1 MKIIHILCYLLI
13 AILLLGS
20 PTSYAGGNEGFIYGK
35 VITKEKKE
43 YLGII
48 RWEKQEYFWDD
59 HFNATKNANI
69 WTEYYDEI
77 GRKEIEKNIIIMGF
91 PVKHSI
97 GNIHQFVVR
106 FGDIDKIIVI
116 DDSEANIVMK
126 GGTEFEVYGYG
137 DIGATLLVQDQSV
150 GKIKLNWD
158 KIKRIEFMNTPANVL
173 RPGDRMFG
181 VVKTWNRDFKGFVM
195 WDAEECISTDILDGE
210 SSEGDMEIEFGNI
223 KSIKKHGMDK
233 SIVTLKDGRTFN
245 LEGTNDVDEGNRGIY
260 IEDERYGKAVVPWGE
275 FVEVNYE
282 PNSGTGLSYS
292 DFSYSGKLNGT
303 VSTYKDEQVSGE
315 LVFDLDENEK
325 YEILDGKISGISFY
339 IPFNKIAT
347 IQPLGRRSSKVT
359 LINGE
364 ELTLEDE
371 QDVNSSNDGVLV
383 FIDKNKRKYLDW
395 NEVKTIR
402 FNNK

>member
-1 MKIIHILCYLLI
+1 
-13 AILLLGS
+13 
-20 PTSYAGGNEGFIYGK
+20 
-35 VITKEKKE
+35 
-43 YLGII
+43 
-48 RWEKQEYFWDD
+48 
-59 HFNATKNANI
+59 
-69 WTEYYDEI
+69 
-77 GRKEIEKNIIIMGF
+77 
-91 PVKHSI
+91 
-97 GNIHQFVVR
+97 
-106 FGDIDKIIVI
+106 
-116 DDSEANIVMK
+116 
-126 GGTEFEVYGYG
+126 
-137 DIGATLLVQDQSV
+137 
-150 GKIKLNWD
+150 
-158 KIKRIEFMNTPANVL
+158 
-173 RPGDRMFG
+173 
-181 VVKTWNRDFKGFVM
+181 
-195 WDAEECISTDILDGE
+195 
-210 SSEGDMEIEFGNI
+210 MEIEFGNI
-223 KSIKKHGMDK
+223 KSIKKHGMDE

-383 FIDKNKRKYLDW
+383 FIDKNKRMYLDW